1 MDVRAGFEPFV
12 PQALHRLLMG
22 DLLASSIDPEA
33 LSTMFLRTEGALG
46 TFAGEPS
53 RWKEL

>member
-1 MDVRAGFEPFV
+1 
-12 PQALHRLLMG
+12 MG